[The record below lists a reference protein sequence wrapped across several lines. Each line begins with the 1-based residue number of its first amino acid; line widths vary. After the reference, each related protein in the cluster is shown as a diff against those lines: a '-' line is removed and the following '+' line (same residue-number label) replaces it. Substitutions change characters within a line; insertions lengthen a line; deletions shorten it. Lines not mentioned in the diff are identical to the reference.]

1 MKLADIGDLFTYGDS
16 LRPRKVGA
24 WSYWDTSCDTENA
37 VGDVRIVYHYDT
49 EMGRFHYENG
59 CWYFV
64 PTSTGWGS
72 ASDQQGMNKILKDF
86 GWCYRR
92 NGGNARYERR

>member
-1 MKLADIGDLFTYGDS
+1 MKLADIGDLFTHGDS

-24 WSYWDTSCDTENA
+24 WSYWDTADSEGDT
-37 VGDVRIVYHYDT
+37 RIVYHYGT

-59 CWYFV
+59 DCVWYFV

-72 ASDQQGMNKILKDF
+72 ASDQQGMNKILKNF

-92 NGGNARYERR
+92 NGGEARYERR